1 MRELSKSE
9 MKSIKGGGMS
19 ATAWAVIAGV
29 IPFIWGIYDGF
40 TRPYKCR

>member
-1 MRELSKSE
+1 MKKLSKNE
-9 MKSIKGGGMS
+9 MECIKGGGMS

-29 IPFIWGIYDGF
+29 ISLISGIFDGF

>member
-1 MRELSKSE
+1 MRELSKNE

-29 IPFIWGIYDGF
+29 ISFISGVFDGF
-40 TRPYKCR
+40 TRPYKFR

>member
-1 MRELSKSE
+1 MKKLSKSE

-19 ATAWAVIAGV
+19 ATAWAVITGV
-29 IPFIWGIYDGF
+29 ISFISGIFDGF

>member
-1 MRELSKSE
+1 MRDVSKNE
-9 MKSIKGGGMS
+9 RKSINGGGMS

-29 IPFIWGIYDGF
+29 ISFISGIFDGF